1 MTADTDKE
9 LINQLRNLKTEI
21 IERLRELENRG
32 HEVVI
37 ESSGS
42 SFAILITKT
51 VTVEEEI

>member
-21 IERLRELENRG
+21 VERLRELENRG
-32 HEVVI
+32 HEVI
-37 ESSGS
+37 IKSNTS
-42 SFAILITKT
+42 SFAIHITKT